1 MSRKGKEEARK
12 ARLAERRRDVER
24 RLYSLRDAL
33 DDEVGYAPR
42 GRGVTL
48 LLLAACVG
56 LALGLRGKAR
66 KEGRLRDDRAE
77 DGDPLGDL

>member
-1 MSRKGKEEARK
+1 MSRKAKDEARK
-12 ARLAERRRDVER
+12 ARLTERRRDVER

-42 GRGVTL
+42 GRGATL
-48 LLLAACVG
+48 LLLATCAGV
-56 LALGLRGKAR
+56 ALGLRGKAR
-66 KEGRLRDDRAE
+66 KEGKLRRGGDY